1 MGDLNLD
8 ITTNQYLDIIN
19 ENILEPYLIEKN
31 YTKPSTD
38 EKVGMFDD
46 KADVWFFT
54 GTGGSPATYQLATDK
69 LLTGYDD
76 TDDTSAI
83 LKIPQHSG
91 NKTATIINTVRTT
104 AIDSVSRTKI
114 NDEKLH
120 TDIDSDENGFIYY
133 NASGIKLYNLD
144 KFKNSDYNTEDT
156 IIANDDY
163 YDFFVRYKILKYIKD
178 THLSAKNTTL
188 RATVIAKLEK
198 NKPIVEKG
206 ITSNITT
213 LKIGKMLDL
222 LQFINNNKFDKFEP
236 LVNCLYYYYWMALV
250 NYNQTY
256 CAKQLAYFNFT
267 SFRSGGDAHTA
278 ISKLDGATGFGDSS
292 TAMIE
297 KVLIRIFETLCKNYS
312 GDPDKYL
319 NIIKNIFENDITTKK
334 LINGLLELYGNSNAA
349 DPQPLYFAEYNST
362 KLASINALPTS
373 GNKFAYMQRILAL
386 DTNAVKTTPT
396 VPTVTLLLNKSY
408 TDFANF
414 NNVKNA
420 AQSSTEKTDAES
432 IFNMFNEDTIRASI
446 IAKTTSDVGTFDVI
460 KAAIIGEISADS
472 LLDSSTIVAIAS
484 YHLTV
489 SGTSSVTDIKTA
501 AVNAQRKL
509 LTQSA
514 VSPTTQ
520 AELDQQR
527 NILDNAVQFGVNTP
541 HILVLDKINNATQ
554 PYTNII
560 NINNIT
566 YNSTLYKLSLI
577 ISQFTSADI
586 NIIANKQE
594 LEGHIEKIKVLY
606 KLLKDNNSN
615 FNNILTSDKTSIEIN
630 GAGNFNID
638 DFIGTT
644 TINTEL
650 ATIKTKLKIIL
661 DDYDMAIKLNDIE
674 TKLHTIPN
682 VIKTSIKSSNTDTDT
697 KDVNTFKKE
706 IKASDVIYK
715 DNIDKY
721 KTKNNQLNNI
731 VKSNLYN
738 NIFLYV
744 TIVVLIIICLCIIYI
759 NNHKASLKTQYSI
772 MVITFLLFY
781 YIIYTNLTIN
791 ITEDFADKRLEDAT
805 LTEIHTDIHKALLKL
820 TNFDKEYKESLEKEK
835 NKYANYAKSSN
846 SKVNNLEVV
855 LNDEFINAIKSKELV
870 KFLILFTT
878 ICIVCFIIQTNLE
891 DLTTTSIIFI
901 ILFIVILSI
910 YFYNINLM
918 TRTKHNNK
926 YWNHRMTMK

>member
-1 MGDLNLD
+1 MIQLNLD
-8 ITTNQYLDIIN
+8 NTINKYLEIIN
-19 ENILEPYLIEKN
+19 ENILKPYLIEKN

-69 LLTGYDD
+69 LLTGYDA
-76 TDDTSAI
+76 TDDSNAI
-83 LKIPQHSG
+83 LKIGQNNAG
-91 NKTATIINTVRTT
+91 KEATIISDVRT
-104 AIDSVSRTKI
+104 ANIDAVSKIHNTKLSTI
-114 NDEKLH
+114 
-120 TDIDSDENGFIYY
+120 IDSDENGFIYY
-133 NASGIKLYNLD
+133 NTSGIKLYNLD
-144 KFKNSDYNTEDT
+144 KFKNSDYNTEDIT
-156 IIANDDY
+156 ITNDDY
-163 YDFFVRYKILKYIKD
+163 YDFFVRYRTLKYIKD
-178 THLSAKNTTL
+178 THLSAKNTAL
-188 RATVIAKLEK
+188 RTIVIAKL
-198 NKPIVEKG
+198 NKDEPIVEKG
-206 ITSNITT
+206 ITSGIETSSSNI
-213 LKIGKMLDL
+213 GQMLDL

-250 NYNQTY
+250 QYNQTY

-319 NIIKNIFENDITTKK
+319 NIIKNIFENDTTTKK

-373 GNKFAYMQRILAL
+373 GNKFAYMQRILEL

-408 TDFANF
+408 TDFAYF

-484 YHLTV
+484 YHLTL

-527 NILDNAVQFGVNTP
+527 NILDNAVQFVVNTP

-682 VIKTSIKSSNTDTDT
+682 VINNSIVPSSPDTDA
-697 KDVNTFKKE
+697 KQVNMFKKE

-772 MVITFLLFY
+772 MVITFLLLY

-805 LTEIHTDIHKALLKL
+805 LTGISNDIYKVLLAL
-820 TNFDKEYKESLEKEK
+820 TNFDKEYKESLKKEK

-846 SKVNNLEVV
+846 SKVNNLELV

-918 TRTKHNNK
+918 TRTKHDNK